1 MKTKRTYICQECG
14 ANSTQWAGQ
23 CAQCGC
29 WNSLCEELQARTSS
43 KSARIGYSG
52 SNLLEVN
59 QLTSIDLPPNIRLN
73 SHIPEFDRVL
83 GGGIVPG
90 SVVLLG
96 GDPGI
101 GKSTILLQVLCGL
114 AHTFPV
120 LYVTGEESLTQ
131 VALRAQRLGL
141 KEHPLKLLT
150 ETQVEK
156 ICETITKYQP
166 AVVVIDSIQTVFTEQ
181 LESAPGSV
189 SQVRESAAHLVRYA
203 KQTGTTIFMIGHV
216 TKEGALAGPR
226 VLEHMVDTVLYF
238 EGEQDHRTRMIRA
251 VKNRF
256 GTVNELGIFAMT
268 DQGLKGVSNPS
279 AIFLSRTEQSPGSV
293 VTVAWEG
300 SRPLLVEVQALVDRS
315 HLPVPRRVTIGL
327 DSQRL
332 TLLLAVLHRHCGI
345 ITHDQDIF
353 VNVVGGVKLN
363 ETAADLAM
371 LVAILSSLKNKILPP
386 DLIVFGEMGLG
397 GEVRPISRGQ
407 ERLKEVV
414 KHGFKQAIV
423 PLANAPK
430 HPPEGLHMHAIARLQ
445 ELLDLV

>member
-216 TKEGALAGPR
+216 TKEGALAG
-226 VLEHMVDTVLYF
+226 LEF
-238 EGEQDHRTRMIRA
+238 
-251 VKNRF
+251 
-256 GTVNELGIFAMT
+256 
-268 DQGLKGVSNPS
+268 
-279 AIFLSRTEQSPGSV
+279 
-293 VTVAWEG
+293 
-300 SRPLLVEVQALVDRS
+300 
-315 HLPVPRRVTIGL
+315 
-327 DSQRL
+327 
-332 TLLLAVLHRHCGI
+332 
-345 ITHDQDIF
+345 
-353 VNVVGGVKLN
+353 
-363 ETAADLAM
+363 
-371 LVAILSSLKNKILPP
+371 
-386 DLIVFGEMGLG
+386 
-397 GEVRPISRGQ
+397 
-407 ERLKEVV
+407 
-414 KHGFKQAIV
+414 
-423 PLANAPK
+423 
-430 HPPEGLHMHAIARLQ
+430 
-445 ELLDLV
+445 